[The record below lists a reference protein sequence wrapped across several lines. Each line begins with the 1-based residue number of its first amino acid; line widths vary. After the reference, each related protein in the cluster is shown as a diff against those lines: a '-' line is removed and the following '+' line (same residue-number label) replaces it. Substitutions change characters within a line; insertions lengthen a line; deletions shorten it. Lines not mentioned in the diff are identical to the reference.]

1 MNQQQKDLID
11 FLSKTN
17 QSLLN
22 QVRAKDL
29 ASLSGLQQM
38 TNGESEEDQS
48 YISTDDRELAAY
60 YESMSQAHLVGTS
73 VGIGDELTQEDL
85 DTFRNGL

>member
-1 MNQQQKDLID
+1 M
-11 FLSKTN
+11 
-17 QSLLN
+17 N

-29 ASLSGLQQM
+29 ATLSGLNTM
-38 TNGESEEDQS
+38 TGEQPEEVQ
-48 YISTDDRELAAY
+48 YVSTDDRELAAY
-60 YESMSQAHLVGTS
+60 YESVSQAHLLGAG